1 MKEVKD
7 FKYVDDAFYQDVKS
21 ILEEARKR
29 VYRNIQS
36 EMVLAYWQIG
46 KMIVDKQGGNPRADY
61 GNGLLKELS
70 IQLTKDFGRGFD
82 ERNLRFIRQF
92 YLSFQKRNAL
102 RTELSWTHYRL
113 LMRVDDKN
121 ARNFY
126 LNETINGNWSTR
138 QLESRFMLQSTC
150 FIFQKKM
157 I

>member
-102 RTELSWTHYRL
+102 RTELSWTHYKS
-113 LMRVDDKN
+113 LMRVEDIN

-126 LNETINGNWSTR
+126 INEAIRFDYWFTNYLRFKKSTQTIYHR
-138 QLESRFMLQSTC
+138 
-150 FIFQKKM
+150 
-157 I
+157 